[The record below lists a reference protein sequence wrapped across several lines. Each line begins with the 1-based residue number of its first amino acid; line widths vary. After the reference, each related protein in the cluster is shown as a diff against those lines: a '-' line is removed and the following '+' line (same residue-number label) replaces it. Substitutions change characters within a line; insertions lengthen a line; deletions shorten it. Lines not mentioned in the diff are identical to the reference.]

1 MTSWEVLLSK
11 GQEWDWFGD
20 PFLRVQT
27 LAVLFVLGLVGLIV
41 RETRYDNPLI
51 NFRTLKDR
59 NFLVCCV
66 IIFCAFATLYANT
79 VSLPALLQSLFGYDA
94 TTSGLV
100 LSPAGIFVNHHARD
114 RRSLVRPGSWMHAIS
129 WPWVFLSSES
139 GVTGCRD

>member
-1 MTSWEVLLSK
+1 MTSWEILLSK

-27 LAVLFVLGLVGLIV
+27 LAFLFIAGLVGLIF

-59 NFLVCCV
+59 NFRVCC
-66 IIFCAFATLYANT
+66 IITFFAFATLYANS

-100 LSPAGIFVNHHARD
+100 LSPSGIFAIVMLPIFARLLGRGFD
-114 RRSLVRPGSWMHAIS
+114 ARYLIAAGPSVWALAGA
-129 WPWVFLSSES
+129 L
-139 GVTGCRD
+139 